1 MIYPISF
8 CFPTS
13 RILPMRTTK
22 TKEISDIVPGEPYSF
37 DDQDAY
43 LEEYAQS
50 HYAYT
55 QKKAGF
61 DCMRHLEILAAGS
74 VPLFEEPWT
83 IPKFTMTHYNKELFE
98 KGKEANPFE
107 WRDHFMKHLTAPA
120 MVKYICDSIGVSDP
134 KRVLFMDN
142 AVPLMPDYLS
152 MGLFYG
158 CKELFGENMDVLEEI
173 PYAYDDY
180 DKDVAQLYGRGFNYT
195 KLLPASAKSKTTP
208 SEISA
213 SLWANEYDLVLFP
226 SIMRGT
232 SLHNLQEVL
241 RTGFPREKIALCIGE
256 DKPFSHWK
264 QFPVVT
270 QMVSDFNLFVRELD

>member
-1 MIYPISF
+1 MLYPISF
-8 CFPTS
+8 CFPSS

-22 TKEISDIVPGEPYSF
+22 TKEISDTIPGEPYSF
-37 DDQDAY
+37 EDQDAY
-43 LEEYAQS
+43 MEEYAQS

-74 VPLFEEPWT
+74 VPLFEDPWT
-83 IPKFTMTHYNKELFE
+83 IPKFTMTHYNKELFY
-98 KGKEANPFE
+98 KGKEASPFE

-120 MVKYICDSIGVSDP
+120 MVRYICDSIGVTDP

-142 AVPLMPDYLS
+142 AVPLLPDYLS

-158 CKELFGENMDVLEEI
+158 CKELFGDNMDVLEEI

-180 DKDVAQLYGRGFNYT
+180 DKDTAQLYGRGFNYT
-195 KLLPASAKSKTTP
+195 KLLPASAKSSTSGP
-208 SEISA
+208 EISA
-213 SLWANEYDLVLFP
+213 KLWANEYDLVLFP

-232 SLHNLQEVL
+232 SMHNLQEVL
-241 RTGFPREKIALCIGE
+241 RSGFPREKIALCIGE
-256 DKPFSHWK
+256 DKPFSK
-264 QFPVVT
+264 FKELPVVT

>member
-1 MIYPISF
+1 MLYPISF

-37 DDQDAY
+37 EDQDAY
-43 LEEYAQS
+43 MEEYAQS
-50 HYAYT
+50 KYAYT

-120 MVKYICDSIGVSDP
+120 MVRYICDSIGVTDP

-142 AVPLMPDYLS
+142 SVPLIPDYLS

-158 CKELFGENMDVLEEI
+158 CKELFGDNMDVLEEI

-195 KLLPASAKSKTTP
+195 KLLPASAKSKT
-208 SEISA
+208 SGAEISTK
-213 SLWANEYDLVLFP
+213 LWANEYDLVLFP
-226 SIMRGT
+226 AIIRGT

-241 RTGFPREKIALCIGE
+241 RSGFPREKIAMCIGE
-256 DKPFSHWK
+256 NEPFSK
-264 QFPVVT
+264 FKELPVVT
-270 QMVSDFNLFVRELD
+270 QLVSDFNLFVKEID

>member
-120 MVKYICDSIGVSDP
+120 MVRYICDSIGVTDP

-142 AVPLMPDYLS
+142 SVPLIPDYLS

-158 CKELFGENMDVLEEI
+158 CKELFGDNMDVLEEI

-195 KLLPASAKSKTTP
+195 KLLPASAKSKT
-208 SEISA
+208 SGAEISTK
-213 SLWANEYDLVLFP
+213 LWANDYDLVLFP
-226 SIMRGT
+226 AIIRGT

-241 RTGFPREKIALCIGE
+241 RSGFPREKIAMCIGE
-256 DKPFSHWK
+256 NEPFSK
-264 QFPVVT
+264 FKELPVVT
-270 QMVSDFNLFVRELD
+270 QLVSDFNLFVKEID

>member
-1 MIYPISF
+1 V
-8 CFPTS
+8 T
-13 RILPMRTTK
+13 
-22 TKEISDIVPGEPYSF
+22 
-37 DDQDAY
+37 
-43 LEEYAQS
+43 
-50 HYAYT
+50 
-55 QKKAGF
+55 
-61 DCMRHLEILAAGS
+61 
-74 VPLFEEPWT
+74 
-83 IPKFTMTHYNKELFE
+83 
-98 KGKEANPFE
+98 
-107 WRDHFMKHLTAPA
+107 
-120 MVKYICDSIGVSDP
+120 DP

-158 CKELFGENMDVLEEI
+158 CKELFGDKMDVLEEI

>member
-1 MIYPISF
+1 
-8 CFPTS
+8 
-13 RILPMRTTK
+13 MRTTK

-37 DDQDAY
+37 EDQDAY
-43 LEEYAQS
+43 MEEYAQS

-120 MVKYICDSIGVSDP
+120 MVRYICDSIGVSDP

-142 AVPLMPDYLS
+142 AVPLLPDYLS

-158 CKELFGENMDVLEEI
+158 CKELFGDNMDVLEEI

-180 DKDVAQLYGRGFNYT
+180 DKDPAQLYGRGFNYT
-195 KLLPASAKSKTTP
+195 KLLPASAKSSTSGP
-208 SEISA
+208 EISA
-213 SLWANEYDLVLFP
+213 KLWANEYDLVLFP

-232 SLHNLQEVL
+232 SVHNLQEVL
-241 RTGFPREKIALCIGE
+241 RSGFPREKIALCIGE

>member
-1 MIYPISF
+1 MLYPISF

-37 DDQDAY
+37 EDQDAY
-43 LEEYAQS
+43 MEEYAQS

-120 MVKYICDSIGVSDP
+120 MVRYICDSIGVTDP

-142 AVPLMPDYLS
+142 SVPLIPDYLS

-158 CKELFGENMDVLEEI
+158 CKELFGDNMDVLEEI

-195 KLLPASAKSKTTP
+195 KLLPASAKSKT
-208 SEISA
+208 SGAEISTK
-213 SLWANEYDLVLFP
+213 LWANDYDLVLFP
-226 SIMRGT
+226 AIIRGT

-241 RTGFPREKIALCIGE
+241 RSGFPREKIAMCIGE
-256 DKPFSHWK
+256 NEPFSK
-264 QFPVVT
+264 FKELPVVT
-270 QMVSDFNLFVRELD
+270 QLVSDFNLFVKEID